1 MRIGQVQCSAVTL
14 VMSALRFCYSEMKM
28 IKRDAEVGEISFMRY
43 EIDADFPHAMLW
55 LSLMRNAIVVSVA
68 RPYQKSTCCCWHGIP
83 VPVYELCTL
92 QVKECNA
99 N

>member
-1 MRIGQVQCSAVTL
+1 MRIDQVQCSVTL
-14 VMSALRFCYSEMKM
+14 VKSAYALRFSSSEMKM
-28 IKRDAEVGEISFMRY
+28 SKRDAEVGEINFIRY

-83 VPVYELCTL
+83 VPVYELDMYFT
-92 QVKECNA
+92 N
-99 N
+99 